1 MHAEKSNFTIARMA
15 RLLGVSRSGYYAW
28 LSRVPSDRALRRE
41 RIEAKIVWFHG
52 ASDEVF
58 GSPRILADLRAD
70 NAMAESFFATLKTE
84 FYYRRIWPTKA
95 RARLE
100 VGAWIQDRYNRRRR
114 HSSIGQLTPVA
125 FEMQHCNHPAADQQ
139 AA

>member
-1 MHAEKSNFTIARMA
+1 VTNRSAWPKSLLDKQKGIRGTQYASAQIAA
-15 RLLGVSRSGYYAW
+15 FAAGNGITRSMGLTGICW
-28 LSRVPSDRALRRE
+28 
-41 RIEAKIVWFHG
+41 
-52 ASDEVF
+52 
-58 GSPRILADLRAD
+58 D

-84 FYYRRIWPTKA
+84 FYYRHIWPTKA

-100 VGAWIQDRYNRRRR
+100 VGAWIEDRYNRRRR
-114 HSSIGQLTPVA
+114 HSSIGQLTPVD